1 MYTPAMEVGAT
12 AFRADLKRYLDLVRA
27 GEEVV
32 VTDHGVPAVRL
43 TPIDTAPRLEEL
55 ARRGVISPPSGRPRR
70 RAGSIRRVRSKGSV
84 ADLVGEQRR

>member
-1 MYTPAMEVGAT
+1 MEVGAA
-12 AFRADLKRYLDLVRA
+12 AFRAELKRYLDLVRG

-43 TPIDTAPRLEEL
+43 TAVDAVPRLEDL

-70 RAGSIRRVRSKGSV
+70 PAGSIRRVRSKGSV
-84 ADLVGEQRR
+84 ADLVGEQRG